1 MRVAIIFCLNSGAS
15 NARDCSACSAD
26 TADGARR
33 GLAIFTG
40 WRENCLCMAVVDSAG
55 IRPFAV
61 CRRFGTLFAPTEED
75 CIPKPPGNGAAAD
88 GRGVTADVIDMQ

>member
-15 NARDCSACSAD
+15 NARACSACSAD

-33 GLAIFTG
+33 GLAIITG
-40 WRENCLCMAVVDSAG
+40 WRGNCGCMAVVDSAG

-61 CRRFGTLFAPTEED
+61 CRRFGTLFAPIEED
-75 CIPKPPGNGAAAD
+75 CIPNAPGNGAAAD